1 MSFTFQIQNRNLK
14 IKSPKIKI
22 GKINKE
28 KTMPI
33 TAVKIKNTLPIEHFV
48 ELFVIQL
55 FSKIGQNGKNR
66 NLMNTFEGRYHQSLS
81 YYFGLA

>member
-1 MSFTFQIQNRNLK
+1 
-14 IKSPKIKI
+14 
-22 GKINKE
+22 
-28 KTMPI
+28 MPI

-66 NLMNTFEGRYHQSLS
+66 NLMNTFEGRY
-81 YYFGLA
+81 